1 MSHRSRVCAVL
12 FDTESAAYSATV
24 AFWAGALGR
33 AVPTK
38 QRDRYTTLTGPLDY
52 TVQSVEPADHGVHI
66 DLETDDVDA
75 EVARLAALGARRKYQ
90 VKSWW
95 VMEDPG
101 GHPFCVV
108 PVQSNTWPEGAVT
121 WPSG

>member
-52 TVQSVEPADHGVHI
+52 TVQSVEPADHGVH
-66 DLETDDVDA
+66 
-75 EVARLAALGARRKYQ
+75 
-90 VKSWW
+90 
-95 VMEDPG
+95 
-101 GHPFCVV
+101 PFCVV